1 MKTYFKKIRHE
12 NYTQKLC
19 IELYYFLKMENNLS
33 KEKEKSLVLPE
44 TNRWEASWR
53 TLADV

>member
-1 MKTYFKKIRHE
+1 M
-12 NYTQKLC
+12 
-19 IELYYFLKMENNLS
+19 MENNLS

>member
-1 MKTYFKKIRHE
+1 M
-12 NYTQKLC
+12 
-19 IELYYFLKMENNLS
+19 MENNLS

-44 TNRWEASWR
+44 TNRREASWR